1 MYRKVA
7 SLVECIQL
15 VWLVATLSV
24 YMSTYLGQHSGT
36 YPFNGYSYYVAGAV
50 VAAAA
55 AAAAVA
61 VEAAVEW

>member
-15 VWLVATLSV
+15 LWLVATLSV
-24 YMSTYLGQHSGT
+24 YMCTYVGQHSGT
-36 YPFNGYSYYVAGAV
+36 NPFNSYSYYVAGAV

-55 AAAAVA
+55 AAAVA